1 MKNFTVGKDIKT
13 LLSSSADVT
22 SALGNKIFPLIAPAK
37 TTFPFLVYR
46 RSYYTPQSN
55 KDYDG
60 EKVGVELVIASL
72 KYEQGVDIADAVAD
86 ALIHQTTDNIDDIAV
101 IGVSEDYMDDTFIQ
115 RITIEATL
123 K

>member
-1 MKNFTVGKDIKT
+1 M
-13 LLSSSADVT
+13 T

-60 EKVGVELVIASL
+60 EKVGIEIVIVSTQ
-72 KYEQGVDIADAVAD
+72 YEEGVDIADAVAD
-86 ALIHQTTDNIDDIAV
+86 ALIHHTTDNIDDITA
-101 IGVSEDYMDDTFIQ
+101 ITMSEDFIEDTFLQ

>member
-1 MKNFTVGKDIKT
+1 MRNFEVGKDIRA
-13 LLSSSADVT
+13 LLNASTDVT

-60 EKVGVELVIASL
+60 EKVGIEIVIVSTQ
-72 KYEQGVDIADAVAD
+72 YEEGVDIADAVAD
-86 ALIHQTTDNIDDIAV
+86 ALIHHTTTNIDDITA
-101 IGVSEDYMDDTFIQ
+101 ITMSEDFIEDTFLQ